1 MLHKTDMR
9 RAAAFLL
16 ACLLLLCS
24 LPLSAAD
31 AAPAGADAAEAL
43 YALGLVGGYGKNAD
57 GSVNFAL
64 GDKLKR
70 AQAFVLVVR
79 FTGAEKD
86 ATANVQKHPFT
97 DVPAWA
103 NPYIGYVYAN
113 GITKGVSETKFDP
126 DTEVSEAAF
135 LTIMLRVLGYDD
147 GAGDFKWDD
156 PYTLAKTVGLCDAK
170 LNTLNRGGAFDICY
184 RALTATP
191 KRGDKLCDRLV
202 QSGAVDAAK
211 MAAALAGADGGLR
224 IGTHPL
230 TQAKIVV
237 AADAS
242 GTEKLAA
249 ASILTAVQTAYG
261 TTLPVVTD
269 AEAATDCEIIVG
281 KTARPLSRAARATRG
296 AAMVVAGG
304 CVALDAASGT
314 LLRRL
319 GDLFCAN
326 YIAGRKTAQLT
337 EADTQMGDLL
347 SNPIYDKTSAGD
359 PCITYDG
366 ETGYYYAVYSSPKND
381 RVTLYRAK
389 KLADLSTA
397 EGKDVYVAGDDR
409 EIKHK
414 LYAPEIA
421 RVDGKWYI
429 YASGATSTEDK
440 GPSPSKSIRLF
451 CLEATGDDPFGDYV
465 FKGFLNDTIFAID
478 AHVFS
483 RNGENYVAFARILNG
498 NVITVARLENPW
510 TIDTKRVSAI
520 SSATYGFETK
530 SGKINEGPHTFE
542 HDGKLYLLYSAN
554 NVTSNDYCLGM
565 LVLTGEDVLSK
576 ASWTKLDHA
585 VFTGTASV
593 ISPGHCSVFKSPDG
607 SETWLAYHVRNTAT
621 KRRDLYV
628 GRITFGADGMPD
640 FGTPTAPGED
650 FFAPRGE

>member
-1 MLHKTDMR
+1 MLHRFHLR
-9 RAAAFLL
+9 RVTALLL
-16 ACLLLLCS
+16 AGLLLLCA
-24 LPLSAAD
+24 LPITAAD
-31 AAPAGADAAEAL
+31 APAGAAAAEAL
-43 YALGLVGGYGKNAD
+43 HALGLVGGYGNNAD

-64 GDKLKR
+64 ADKLTR

-126 DTEVSEAAF
+126 DAEVSEAAF
-135 LTIMLRVLGYDD
+135 LTILLRVLGYDD
-147 GAGDFKWDD
+147 GAGDFTWND

-170 LNTLNRGGAFDICY
+170 STDFNRGGAFDICY
-184 RALTATP
+184 RALTAAV

-211 MAAALAGADGGLR
+211 MAEVLALAPVSGLYIGAYPV
-224 IGTHPL
+224 TE
-230 TQAKIVV
+230 AKIVIP
-237 AADAS
+237 ADAG

-269 AEAATDCEIIVG
+269 AEAATDCEILIG
-281 KTARPLSRAARATRG
+281 RTARPLSRAARTESG
-296 AAMVVAGG
+296 AAMAVKDG
-304 CVALDAASGT
+304 CVVLDAASGT

-319 GDLFCAN
+319 GTYFADH
-326 YIAGRKTAQLT
+326 YVTGRPSVRLT
-337 EADTQMGDLL
+337 EEDTQMGDLL
-347 SNPIYDKTSAGD
+347 ENPIYDKTSAGD
-359 PCITYDG
+359 PCITYDA

-389 KLADLSTA
+389 KLGDLGTA
-397 EGKDVYVAGDDR
+397 VGKDVYVAGDDR

-414 LYAPEIA
+414 LYAPEIVK
-421 RVDGKWYI
+421 VDGKWYI
-429 YASGATSTEDK
+429 YASGATSTADK

-451 CLEATGDDPFGDYV
+451 CLEAVSDDPFGEYV

-498 NVITVARLENPW
+498 NVITIARLENPW

-520 SSATYGFETK
+520 SGATYPFETK

-542 HDGKLYLLYSAN
+542 HDGRLFLLYSAN
-554 NVTSNDYCLGM
+554 NVTSDSYCLGM
-565 LVLTGEDVLSK
+565 LELTGSDVLSK

-593 ISPGHCSVFKSPDG
+593 VSPGHCSVFTSPDG

-640 FGTPTAPGED
+640 LGTPIAPGTD

>member
-43 YALGLVGGYGKNAD
+43 HALGLVGGYGNNAD

-64 GDKLKR
+64 GDKLTR

-156 PYTLAKTVGLCDAK
+156 PYTPAKTVGLCDAK
-170 LNTLNRGGAFDICY
+170 SDTLNRGGAFDICY

-211 MAAALAGADGGLR
+211 MAAALAGADDGLR

-261 TTLPVVTD
+261 MTLPVVTD

-366 ETGYYYAVYSSPKND
+366 ETGYYYAVYSSSKND

-451 CLEATGDDPFGDYV
+451 CLEATGDYV

-483 RNGENYVAFARILNG
+483 RKGTNYVAFARILNG